1 MKVKCM
7 INKKAS
13 IVSLIL
19 PLDITDEE
27 SSYD

>member
-1 MKVKCM
+1 M